1 MALNASG
8 PISLG
13 GTTTGQSIAIENGGN
28 GTTQISLNDAAV
40 RSLAGVASGAIVM
53 PTNFYG
59 KSNTASFIGGL
70 TKTIDGD
77 LRSQAVNS
85 SVAVGTSAIFVVS
98 YLRYNTTTPEFQL
111 GIASY
116 SLTGTL
122 NFSKQIGSSPGNTI
136 KAGMKCVADSSD
148 NVYITVVDSTS
159 LIFIKINSAGVI
171 QFQKRLKDGAS
182 YVTPSNEVFSMAMNT
197 SRTFVYITYEFSHS
211 LLTKWDTDG
220 TFVWGRYADF
230 SNQSTQGRHVAA
242 NDSYIVMVS
251 HIETGQRS
259 MFSFYDQSGNNTS
272 NKGFGAPTY
281 NNSYTGG
288 LAIDSSGNM
297 YIASNIYDG
306 SRYTIDVGK
315 CDSSMNWT
323 GVTGVRT
330 NGTLATIRQD
340 GNYAAT
346 IEATGITFDSSGNY
360 YVVTSGPGVQGTNGS
375 MLIFKYDNT
384 STLSFRRQ
392 FNRTA
397 GDPSQVRAVAT
408 TSDRFVMVGSDTSV
422 PSLTTFAAPQAGT
435 LTGTYTNLGYSW
447 TYAAE
452 TGALVDVVN
461 ARVPGDITPSSTG
474 TNGMTV
480 ETTSFT
486 ISSTA
491 LTSSITIM
499 T

>member
-40 RSLAGVASGAIVM
+40 RSLAGVASGAIVI
-53 PTNFYG
+53 PTDFYG

-70 TKTIDGD
+70 SKTVDSE
-77 LRSQAVNS
+77 LNSTSVNS

-98 YLRYNTTTPEFQL
+98 LLRYNSILPERQL

-122 NFSKQIGSSPGNTI
+122 NFSKQIPPSSGNVI
-136 KAGMKCVADSSD
+136 QAGMKCVADSSD
-148 NVYITVVDSTS
+148 NLYITVLDSTS

-171 QFQKRLKDGAS
+171 QFQKRLKDGGT
-182 YVTPSNEVFSMAMNT
+182 YVNPSNGVFSMAMNA
-197 SRTFVYITYEFSHS
+197 SRTFVYITYFFSHS
-211 LLTKWDTDG
+211 LLTKWNTDG
-220 TFVWGRYADF
+220 TFVWGRYANL

-251 HIETGQRS
+251 HLETSQRS
-259 MFSFYDQSGNNTS
+259 MFSFYDQDGNNTS
-272 NKGFGAPTY
+272 NKSFGAPTY

-323 GVTGVRT
+323 GVTGARP

-384 STLSFRRQ
+384 STLSFRRK

-397 GDPSQVRAVAT
+397 GDESRVRAVAT
-408 TSDRFVMVGSDTSV
+408 TSDRFVMVGSDTGI

-435 LTGTYTNLGYSW
+435 LTGTYTNSGYSW

-452 TGALVDVVN
+452 TGAIVDVVD
-461 ARVPGDITPSSTG
+461 ARVPVTVTPSTSD
-474 TNGMTV
+474 NGMTV
-480 ETTSFT
+480 ETTTLT
-486 ISSTA
+486 ISNTA

>member
-1 MALNASG
+1 MALNSSG

-70 TKTIDGD
+70 TYPSELNAT
-77 LRSQAVNS
+77 SVHS

-98 YLRYNTTTPEFQL
+98 LLRYQSITPERQL

-122 NFSKQIGSSPGNTI
+122 NFSKQIAPSSGNVI
-136 KAGMKCVADSSD
+136 QAGMKCVADFSD
-148 NVYITVVDSTS
+148 NVYITVQDSTS

-182 YVTPSNEVFSMAMNT
+182 YVTPANQVFSMAMNA
-197 SRTFVYITYEFSHS
+197 SRTFVYITYYFTSS
-211 LLTKWDTDG
+211 LLTKWNTDG
-220 TFVWGRYADF
+220 TFIWGRYADF
-230 SNQSTQGRHVAA
+230 SGGQGTQGRHVAA

-251 HIETGQRS
+251 HIETSQRS
-259 MFSFYDQSGNNTS
+259 MFSFYDQDGNNTS
-272 NKGFGAPTY
+272 NKSSGAPTY

-297 YIASNIYDG
+297 YIASNMYNGTRFNI
-306 SRYTIDVGK
+306 IVGK

-323 GVTGVRT
+323 GVTAGRP
-330 NGTLATIRQD
+330 NGTLQYIYKS
-340 GNYAAT
+340 GNASQS
-346 IEATGITFDSSGNY
+346 IEATGITFDSSGNS
-360 YVVTSGPGVQGTNGS
+360 YVVTSGAAAQSENTS
-375 MLIFKYDNT
+375 MLIYKCDNT
-384 STLSFRRQ
+384 STLLLRRK

-397 GDPSQVRAVAT
+397 LDPSRVLAVAT
-408 TSDRFVMVGSDTSV
+408 TSDRFVMVGSDTSI
-422 PSLTTFAAPQAGT
+422 PGLTTFAAPQDGT
-435 LTGTYTNLGYSW
+435 LTGAYTNSGYSW

-452 TGALVDVVN
+452 TQAVVEPEN
-461 ARVPGDITPSSTG
+461 ANVPATVTPSTG

-480 ETTSFT
+480 ETTTLT
-486 ISSTA
+486 IANTA